1 MAVDAREYAE
11 PDVTIPI
18 GWVKEVALA
27 QGLDLDDETAQEIS
41 GYASDNLYGSEILGE
56 VVRCQIEAEL
66 NGYLECKA
74 EERSGKKTTR

>member
-11 PDVTIPI
+11 PNVTIPVR
-18 GWVKEVALA
+18 WVKEVAHV
-27 QGLDLDDETAQEIS
+27 QGITLDDETAREIA

-66 NGYLECKA
+66 DGYLEYKA
-74 EERSGKKTTR
+74 MERLDKKPTR